1 MNIQQDNL
9 TILRMFA
16 AVMVLY
22 GHSFEFLGMTHPLFA
37 QSTTFGPLGVN
48 IFFSIS
54 GYLVIQSWE
63 SDPNLYRFWV
73 RRILRIFPA
82 LTVCILLTIF
92 LIGPINTKYS
102 YWDYFKNEYTWG
114 YLSNIY
120 LYITFYLPG
129 VFAENR
135 VPNNVNGSLWSLPV
149 EFSMY
154 LILPILSFFGKMKNN
169 LIAILILSILL
180 SIFWAFQTTTMLVF
194 YRTDMRQIAMCGVY
208 FFMGACFH
216 TFKIK
221 KYFNLSYVLIIF
233 VIWLSLSRWSVAFA
247 LSSWF
252 CIPFI
257 ALAFGVSNENI
268 LSKYVKNDYS
278 YGIYI
283 YAFPI
288 QQTIASIYP
297 NINFYNYLIISILS
311 TLLLAYASWHLIEKQ
326 FLKFKPK
333 KFVSI

>member
-1 MNIQQDNL
+1 MNNQKDNI

-16 AVMVLY
+16 ALMVLY
-22 GHSFEFLGMTHPLFA
+22 GHSFEFMGMMHPLFA

-54 GYLVIQSWE
+54 GYLVIQSWDR
-63 SDPNLYRFWV
+63 DPNLYRFWM

-82 LTVCILLTIF
+82 LTVCILITIF
-92 LIGPINTKYS
+92 IIGPINTKLS
-102 YWDYFKNEYTWG
+102 LLDYFESKDTWR
-114 YLSNIY
+114 YLSNTY

-129 VFAENR
+129 VFIENR

-149 EFSMY
+149 EFFMY
-154 LILPILSFFGKMKNN
+154 LILPLLSLIGKMKNN
-169 LIAILILSILL
+169 LIAILIICILL
-180 SIFWAFQTTTMLVF
+180 SIFWALQTTNMLVF

-257 ALAFGVSNENI
+257 ALAFGVSYEKN
-268 LSKYVKNDYS
+268 LSKYIKNDYS

-297 NINFYNYLIISILS
+297 NINFYIYLIVSIII
-311 TLLLAYASWHLIEKQ
+311 TLLLAFVSWHLIEKQ
-326 FLKFKPK
+326 FLKLKPQNL
-333 KFVSI
+333 